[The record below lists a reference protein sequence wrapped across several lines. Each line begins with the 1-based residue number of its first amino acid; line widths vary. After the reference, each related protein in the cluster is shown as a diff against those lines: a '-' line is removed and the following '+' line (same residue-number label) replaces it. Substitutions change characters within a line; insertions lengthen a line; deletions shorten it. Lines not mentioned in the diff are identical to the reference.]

1 MPKTTKSVK
10 TTTSKKGKSKKT
22 KVIKKAKLEAKVT
35 QAVPVIPVVAA
46 PVTSVP
52 VTVDAPVDDTLSEST
67 SGSQL
72 DLLFKELVIHSEQ
85 MHKSQKK
92 LTSDLKKVMKAHQK
106 SCKDIRKNA
115 SKSRK
120 RVRDPNKPK
129 RAPSG
134 FAKPTVITNTLCDFL
149 GQPHGTM
156 MARTE
161 VTKKVTAYIKVAN
174 LQVQTNKRR
183 FIPDDKLG
191 SILTELDGIKKD
203 KNGKTDVEKGY
214 TYFNLQKYLSAQ
226 FPKKK
231 VVVTLA

>member
-10 TTTSKKGKSKKT
+10 TTVSKKSKAS
-22 KVIKKAKLEAKVT
+22 KKAKLEAKVAKT
-35 QAVPVIPVVAA
+35 VPVVAPAVVVA
-46 PVTSVP
+46 PVAVA
-52 VTVDAPVDDTLSEST
+52 APAPAPAPENETANV
-67 SGSQL
+67 SQV
-72 DLLFKELVIHSEQ
+72 DLLFKELVKHSDE
-85 MHKSQKK
+85 MWKSQKR
-92 LTSDLKKVMKAHQK
+92 LTSNLKKVMKAHQK
-106 SCKDIRKNA
+106 HCKELRKNA

-149 GQPHGTM
+149 GQPHGTL

-161 VTKKVTAYIKVAN
+161 VTKKVTAYIKTAN

-183 FIPDDKLG
+183 FIPDAKLG
-191 SILTELDGIKKD
+191 SILTELDGVKKD

-226 FPKKK
+226 FPKK
-231 VVVTLA
+231 VVKA